1 MTNIELDTKLP
12 ILQRM
17 EVHMSEDLAKLVKV
31 YSKIRAKRSELSK
44 EFKEADKELLEKQE
58 TIKKALLEYCDANG
72 VESVRTSEGL
82 FYRSVKTRYWTS
94 DWESMYKF
102 VMDNEVPEFF
112 DKRLNQSNVR
122 QFLEENPDLVPMG
135 LNADSEYTLSVR
147 KK

>member
-1 MTNIELDTKLP
+1 
-12 ILQRM
+12 
-17 EVHMSEDLAKLVKV
+17 MSEDLAKLVKV

-135 LNADSEYTLSVR
+135 LNADSEYTLAVR